1 MAKVATKGVVLT
13 TAGLTQALEKALGKT
28 VAPTDVNGF
37 LNTLAHLGVC
47 EKSAQVVPDG
57 EPKKRGKP
65 TNQFTFA
72 GADVELDLENYIG

>member
-1 MAKVATKGVVLT
+1 MATKVVSGVKLT

-47 EKSAQVVPDG
+47 TKSAQVAAEG
-57 EPKKRGKP
+57 EAKKRGKP
-65 TNQFTFA
+65 TNEFCFA
-72 GADVELDLENYIG
+72 GSVVELDLDKYIG